1 MAQKYT
7 IPACCGRAI
16 DALMG
21 QTITVIDLEG
31 GQVVDFF
38 AESAEN
44 PEEFLSPGVTID
56 CNESLRISVGN
67 HLYLSLIHI
76 SLDAQRIPQSLL
88 HPGAHG
94 QKALVVS
101 LRGKEFVCVDGMKSG
116 RVEGVLPIDF
126 GDHLMDGFSGG
137 SCAAADGSIGMGK
150 GVFDKR
156 PGSGGKALF
165 SGIKNPDLHGCPPY
179 IWLFQA
185 SGFLLSPAKSII

>member
-16 DALMG
+16 DVLMG

-67 HLYLSLIHI
+67 HLYSNLYRPMFQVLQDEVGEH
-76 SLDAQRIPQSLL
+76 DLL
-88 HPGAHG
+88 HPCCRPEMYDFFYHHIIN
-94 QKALVVS
+94 
-101 LRGKEFVCVDGMKSG
+101 CV
-116 RVEGVLPIDF
+116 
-126 GDHLMDGFSGG
+126 
-137 SCAAADGSIGMGK
+137 
-150 GVFDKR
+150 
-156 PGSGGKALF
+156 
-165 SGIKNPDLHGCPPY
+165 
-179 IWLFQA
+179 
-185 SGFLLSPAKSII
+185 

>member
-56 CNESLRISVGN
+56 CNESLRLHIGDCLYTNLYRPMFQIIYDEVGK
-67 HLYLSLIHI
+67 H
-76 SLDAQRIPQSLL
+76 ACCFP
-88 HPGAHG
+88 
-94 QKALVVS
+94 
-101 LRGKEFVCVDGMKSG
+101 
-116 RVEGVLPIDF
+116 
-126 GDHLMDGFSGG
+126 
-137 SCAAADGSIGMGK
+137 AAARRCMTFSIRTGTGTPIAMTISIRRWESAG
-150 GVFDKR
+150 
-156 PGSGGKALF
+156 
-165 SGIKNPDLHGCPPY
+165 
-179 IWLFQA
+179 
-185 SGFLLSPAKSII
+185 LSSSPSTCSCTPR